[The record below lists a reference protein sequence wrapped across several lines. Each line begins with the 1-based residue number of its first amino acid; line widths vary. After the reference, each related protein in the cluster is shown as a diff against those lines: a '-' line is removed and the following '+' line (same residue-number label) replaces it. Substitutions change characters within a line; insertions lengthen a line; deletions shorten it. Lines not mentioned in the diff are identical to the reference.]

1 MTKIKGRK
9 IEKDWWWLHP
19 LISSAH
25 LVWKEIEGIM
35 GGQQGTS
42 HLGVAPVT
50 CGVGRINAVAES
62 VGHEKSASQLELRLV
77 NLK

>member
-1 MTKIKGRK
+1 
-9 IEKDWWWLHP
+9 
-19 LISSAH
+19 
-25 LVWKEIEGIM
+25 M

-50 CGVGRINAVAES
+50 CGLGGINAVAES

>member
-1 MTKIKGRK
+1 
-9 IEKDWWWLHP
+9 
-19 LISSAH
+19 
-25 LVWKEIEGIM
+25 M

-42 HLGVAPVT
+42 HLGIAPVT
-50 CGVGRINAVAES
+50 CGLGGINAVAES